1 MTIAHVA
8 AARNISSV
16 TEGSNKD
23 RSEGIQIQI
32 SNNNMKVGEAV
43 VELDNFK
50 YTLSTYDKPLVEVRD
65 SL

>member
-1 MTIAHVA
+1 MAVNYAGGFLQSIK
-8 AARNISSV
+8 
-16 TEGSNKD
+16 NK
-23 RSEGIQIQI
+23 
-32 SNNNMKVGEAV
+32 NKKAGEAV